1 MKLKNQWNKQ
11 YETSKVDVRKDKKDP
26 EKMKN
31 RTFLT
36 EDGLK
41 PSRKEIAFSKK
52 VKSMK
57 TNKPAVDKFGKV
69 MYGTGKGY
77 KEE

>member
-11 YETSKVDVRKDKKDP
+11 YETRKVDVRKNENDPKK
-26 EKMKN
+26 MRN

-41 PSRKEIAFSKK
+41 PSRKEIAFCKK

-57 TNKPAVDKFGKV
+57 TIKPAVDKFGKV

-77 KEE
+77 KGE